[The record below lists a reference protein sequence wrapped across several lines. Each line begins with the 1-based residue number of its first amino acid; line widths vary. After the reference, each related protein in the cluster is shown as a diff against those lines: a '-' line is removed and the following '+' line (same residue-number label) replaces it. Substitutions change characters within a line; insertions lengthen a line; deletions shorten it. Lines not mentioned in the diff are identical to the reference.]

1 MRPKNTP
8 IDPEWRELLVHA
20 AVRLAQRGG
29 LASITAETVT
39 AEAGLP
45 PGAAAEHFASV
56 PALLLEVGSRVLRLR
71 TDTLREWL
79 DGTGPDNV
87 VPRLAELIHHQLT
100 EQRATSVVA
109 YELYALGTRH
119 EEFRQASRLA
129 NARLRERLAEILPP
143 AEAARLAAT
152 ADGFQLQCL
161 FEVETPT
168 VEQIEWVLTG

>member
-8 IDPEWRELLVHA
+8 NDPDRERIVHA
-20 AVRLAQRGG
+20 AIRLVQTGG
-29 LASITAETVT
+29 IAGVTAASAETG
-39 AEAGLP
+39 AEVP
-45 PGAAAEHFASV
+45 PGSVAHHFGSV
-56 PALLLEVGSRVLRLR
+56 PALLLEAGARVLRLR
-71 TDTLREWL
+71 TDTQGEWL
-79 DGTGPDNV
+79 AGTSPANV
-87 VPRLAELIHHQLT
+87 VLRLAELIHHQLT

-109 YELYALGTRH
+109 YELYALGLRH

-129 NARLRERLAEILPP
+129 NARLRERLAEVVPP

-168 VEQIEWVLTG
+168 VEQIEWVLRG